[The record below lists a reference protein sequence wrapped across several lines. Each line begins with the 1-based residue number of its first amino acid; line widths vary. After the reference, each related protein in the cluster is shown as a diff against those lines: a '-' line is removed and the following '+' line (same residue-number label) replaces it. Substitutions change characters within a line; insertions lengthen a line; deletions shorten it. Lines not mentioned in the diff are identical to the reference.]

1 MSREILT
8 LALPESGLG
17 ATAAGDL
24 YLGDIGIPNDTCRR
38 AGMEVPAG
46 LFGDAFTI
54 RLHHTGSPDLPAP
67 WPS

>member
-1 MSREILT
+1 MSRETLT
-8 LALPESGLG
+8 LALPKSGLG

-24 YLGDIGIPNDTCRR
+24 YLGDIGIPNDTYRR